1 MKFGIISRD
10 EIELVSHGLFQNFRF
25 ALKNYLQ
32 VDFKNVNSVQ
42 DLDGIDTLFIVDEHF
57 GPHVDIWKKNSFI
70 NELNNRNIRTIIFNF
85 EKIYDALFPWNVDHQ
100 RNVDRIK
107 NLVQFVSDINDAKI
121 LNRPVINKQLLSR
134 DTILVQPDNKINE
147 ILFIGQINPHV
158 YVRRREVLN
167 NLVSKNLP
175 LKIINSD
182 RKFTYNEYLKLLSSY
197 KYILNPLGTGDF
209 LNLRFYE
216 ALKLGCIP
224 VQQVTDDMLTRYFE
238 LNNGYT
244 VNFKHPDELT
254 QLPTLESKLFEYYLE
269 DYFQEINLKL
279 YL

>member
-32 VDFKNVNSVQ
+32 VDFKDINSIQ

-70 NELNNRNIRTIIFNF
+70 NELNNRNTRTIIFNF

-100 RNVDRIK
+100 RNVGRIK

-134 DTILVQPDNKINE
+134 DTVLVQPENKINE

-167 NLVSKNLP
+167 NLVGKNLP

-182 RKFTYNEYLKLLSSY
+182 RKFTYNEYLKLLASY

-216 ALKLGCIP
+216 ALKMGSIP
-224 VQQVTDDMLTRYFE
+224 VQQVTDDMLTRYYE

-254 QLPTLESKLFEYYLE
+254 ALPTLEPKSFEYYLE
-269 DYFQEINLKL
+269 DYFQEINLKS

>member
-32 VDFKNVNSVQ
+32 VDFKNINSVQ

-134 DTILVQPDNKINE
+134 DTILVHPDNKINE

-167 NLVSKNLP
+167 NLVGKNLP

-238 LNNGYT
+238 LNNGHT

-254 QLPTLESKLFEYYLE
+254 QLPTLEPKLFEYYLE
-269 DYFQEINLKL
+269 DYFQEINLKS

>member
-1 MKFGIISRD
+1 M
-10 EIELVSHGLFQNFRF
+10 
-25 ALKNYLQ
+25 
-32 VDFKNVNSVQ
+32 VDFKNINSVQ

-70 NELNNRNIRTIIFNF
+70 NELNNRNTRTIIFNF

-134 DTILVQPDNKINE
+134 DTVLVQPENKINE

-167 NLVSKNLP
+167 NLIGKNLP

-216 ALKLGCIP
+216 ALKLGSIP
-224 VQQVTDDMLTRYFE
+224 VQQVTDDMLTRYYE

-254 QLPTLESKLFEYYLE
+254 ALPTLEPKPFEYYLE
-269 DYFQEINLKL
+269 DYFQEINLKS

>member
-32 VDFKNVNSVQ
+32 IDFKNVNSAQ

-57 GPHVDIWKKNSFI
+57 GPHVDIWKNSAFI
-70 NELNNRNIRTIIFNF
+70 DSVNSRNIRTVIFNF

-100 RNVDRIK
+100 RNVDRFK

-134 DTILVQPDNKINE
+134 DTILVQPENKINE

-158 YVRRREVLN
+158 YVRRREVLS
-167 NLVSKNLP
+167 NLMGKNLP

-182 RKFTYNEYLKLLSSY
+182 RKFTYNEYLKLLASY

-216 ALKLGCIP
+216 ALKMGSVP
-224 VQQVTDDMLTRYFE
+224 VQQVTDDMLTRYTE

-244 VNFKHPDELT
+244 VNFKHPNELT
-254 QLPTLESKLFEYYLE
+254 GLPTLEPKPFNYYLE
-269 DYFQEINLKL
+269 DYFEEINLKS

>member
-32 VDFKNVNSVQ
+32 VDFKNINSIQ

-70 NELNNRNIRTIIFNF
+70 NELNNRNTRTIIFNF

-134 DTILVQPDNKINE
+134 DTILVHPDNKINE

-167 NLVSKNLP
+167 NLVGKNLP

-238 LNNGYT
+238 LNNGHT

-254 QLPTLESKLFEYYLE
+254 QLPTLEPKLFEYYLE
-269 DYFQEINLKL
+269 DYFQEINLKS